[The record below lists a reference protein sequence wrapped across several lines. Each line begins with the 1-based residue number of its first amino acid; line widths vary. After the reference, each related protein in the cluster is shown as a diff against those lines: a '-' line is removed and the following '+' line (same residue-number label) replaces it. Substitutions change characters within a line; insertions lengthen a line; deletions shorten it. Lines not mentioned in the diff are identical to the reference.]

1 MLAQTV
7 QLVPIAD
14 DVSRRSAAGNEQRAR
29 AGPLLQNAAEPTRQV
44 ASRQKTP
51 AHFPNDDLRHGYA
64 DGILFCPTDDRG
76 TTREF
81 GQKADI
87 SE

>member
-51 AHFPNDDLRHGYA
+51 AHFPNDDLRHSYA
-64 DGILFCPTDDRG
+64 DGIFFCRTEG
-76 TTREF
+76 QETTIDA
-81 GQKADI
+81 GQQADI